1 MSYSIDPI
9 IIYKIPLKPDML
21 MMKPTLT
28 GMSLSNNPRND
39 YELPKPDKKMLKEVR
54 KRNKL

>member
-1 MSYSIDPI
+1 MTEEIV
-9 IIYKIPLKPDML
+9 IYRIALKPDML

-28 GMSLSNNPRND
+28 GISLAQPRND
-39 YELPKPDKKMLKEVR
+39 YEIPKPDKKLLKEVR

>member
-1 MSYSIDPI
+1 MTEEI
-9 IIYKIPLKPDML
+9 IIYRIPLKPDML

-28 GMSLSNNPRND
+28 GIPLANPRNE
-39 YELPKPDKKMLKEVR
+39 YRVPKPDPKLLKEIR